1 MFFSWGDFASSQR
14 HKSPSNVSEVR
25 YWCFSKN
32 RISHMVLDRTKK
44 NMIIPVF
51 LAKGAKLVDVP
62 DSFGIEKV
70 YSICKWT

>member
-1 MFFSWGDFASSQR
+1 
-14 HKSPSNVSEVR
+14 
-25 YWCFSKN
+25 
-32 RISHMVLDRTKK
+32 MVLDRTKK

>member
-1 MFFSWGDFASSQR
+1 MGNS
-14 HKSPSNVSEVR
+14 KIVN
-25 YWCFSKN
+25 WCFFTN

-62 DSFGIEKV
+62 DSFGIENV